1 MAICHCC
8 VVSFRVAGYQG
19 LELGVGV
26 SDFGKGFG
34 SLSPCTQALAR
45 KERARIGLSFR
56 VGCLE
61 QIQRTRWGRIELW
74 PVTAEGGLGLLI
86 GARLVG
92 WSWGPEAGVPESLL
106 CWQLWFGSRI
116 VHGKSLG
123 LCCCFGKK
131 LGIESPG
138 LGAKAFGK
146 AGLRELGYP

>member
-92 WSWGPEAGVPESLL
+92 WSWGPEAGYLSPCCVGSFGLARELFTVRAWAVLL
-106 CWQLWFGSRI
+106 FRQE
-116 VHGKSLG
+116 
-123 LCCCFGKK
+123 